1 MFRFSLQPVLDQRI
15 AQEELRQREHQEI
28 QAVMDRLRQEQEAI
42 EADIERQGESIRE
55 QLGRGM
61 TFQIRGL
68 YESWIDFQ
76 KQEVRRVGREMDALR
91 DELEKRRLRLVEA
104 ARART
109 LIEKLRD
116 KEEKAWRIEQ
126 DRLER
131 IAFDELGS
139 RQFSERRRSEKIAAR
154 QERNA
159 RP

>member
-28 QAVMDRLRQEQEAI
+28 QAVMDRLRQEQRSI
-42 EADIERQGESIRE
+42 EEDIEQQGASIRE

-61 TFQIRGL
+61 TYQIRNL
-68 YESWIDFQ
+68 YESWIDYQ
-76 KQEVRRVGREMDALR
+76 KQEVRRLGREMDNLR

-104 ARART
+104 ARGRT
-109 LIEKLRD
+109 LIEKLRE
-116 KEEKAWRIEQ
+116 KEAKAWRVEQ

-139 RQFSERRRSEKIAAR
+139 RRFSERRRSEKNAAR